1 MVLLYDDQSSREL
14 MKGVD
19 LAQDAERIE
28 EAKGHLRKDGEVE
41 AEQGSE
47 EVGLRRSG
55 NRSKPYARCM

>member
-1 MVLLYDDQSSREL
+1 